1 MLNRSGTR
9 QPILFVTLLH
19 LELMYLQSQR
29 RGFLSVMPLIELKRL
44 PRYSNFLTITVM
56 VVRAVELRY

>member
-9 QPILFVTLLH
+9 QPTLFVTLLH

-29 RGFLSVMPLIELKRL
+29 RFLSVMPLIELKRL